1 LTKTCVNQLEKL
13 ATAMDFYEN
22 TNSLA
27 GDSYY
32 DSVRTPKSIVYGNFQ
47 ANNKNN
53 GTLKSLN
60 ASAIENF
67 NNY

>member
-1 LTKTCVNQLEKL
+1 
-13 ATAMDFYEN
+13 MDFYEN